1 LSLSL
6 PLGGVG
12 LFSVGGGLLFV
23 GGGGV
28 DCVGQLAPVSITK
41 PSGHVF
47 VVGGVNG
54 GQESPWLILGC
65 YDCDYR

>member
-54 GQESPWLILGC
+54 GTRIAVANTGLL
-65 YDCDYR
+65 